1 MDRRIDRRPK
11 AWADD
16 RCITGDSFMVCV
28 LRINSQ
34 ANSLHQADLGLGIK
48 FKMLFLWPE
57 ISHSSSWC
65 SSRRNNEFSSWNLS
79 SVAITRRHLESA
91 TVNLLISF
99 SLNPELINSHSGR
112 LCCCSA
118 SPSRETNQTMG
129 VIERRNRWHYWIL
142 ITSFPRQ
149 RRTWQLPGY
158 KMRVCVRWSVCIG
171 RGWSARQMTGSS
183 GSHSGWKK
191 VVSGYQRTQPCLDGS
206 LLSQRGEL
214 LPYGEGPNYPPP
226 MAESTFDYIL
236 PKAALKGSIQIPL
249 LCLFSHN
256 QEWLLF
262 PNDKFNF
269 FF

>member
-1 MDRRIDRRPK
+1 MGRSKVYHRKSSSALFFVFKPNNQVNRHRK
-11 AWADD
+11 
-16 RCITGDSFMVCV
+16 
-28 LRINSQ
+28 
-34 ANSLHQADLGLGIK
+34 ADLGLK
-48 FKMLFLWPE
+48 FKMWFLWPE
-57 ISHSSSWC
+57 ISHSSLSHTSC
-65 SSRRNNEFSSWNLS
+65 CNNESSSWNPS
-79 SVAITRRHLESA
+79 SVAITPRHLENT

-99 SLNPELINSHSGR
+99 YLNPELINSHSGR

-142 ITSFPRQ
+142 ITSFPRR
-149 RRTWQLPGY
+149 RRTQQLPGY
-158 KMRVCVRWSVCIG
+158 KIRVCVCVCLSVCIG
-171 RGWSARQMTGSS
+171 GWSARQTTGSS

-262 PNDKFNF
+262 ANDKFNF

>member
-1 MDRRIDRRPK
+1 M
-11 AWADD
+11 
-16 RCITGDSFMVCV
+16 
-28 LRINSQ
+28 
-34 ANSLHQADLGLGIK
+34 
-48 FKMLFLWPE
+48 
-57 ISHSSSWC
+57 SHTSCCDNESSSW
-65 SSRRNNEFSSWNLS
+65 NPL
-79 SVAITRRHLESA
+79 SVAISPRHLENT

-99 SLNPELINSHSGR
+99 YLNPELINSHSGR

-142 ITSFPRQ
+142 ITSFPRR
-149 RRTWQLPGY
+149 RRTQQLPGY
-158 KMRVCVRWSVCIG
+158 KIRVCVCVCLSVCIG
-171 RGWSARQMTGSS
+171 GWSARQTTGSS

-262 PNDKFNF
+262 ANDKFNF